1 MAKSNAKRQK
11 LYRTNLLKNKSKFEE
26 MKRKARIRDNSRRQ
40 SSKGALLHQLRAR
53 QKQASKKYRK
63 ALKRAVHSL
72 PKDINKRI
80 MVVQH
85 LAQNL
90 NIISKTTH
98 QHTRQQRLLSIE
110 LKELVSQ
117 FYQRDDIT
125 YQLPGKRDYVTVT
138 DDNGESMTLQKR
150 ILLYNIRETYQ
161 LFVNEYSNKNVD
173 LSLTSFNELRPMDF
187 SENFRLCMQ
196 NAVQNSYY
204 SQDAVS
210 LFTTYV
216 WYAGGGGGESFVYI
230 SNNLTH
236 DKYCVNASIDNLLEQ
251 LTQRFQHLQQVHIFS
266 DGSSQ
271 QLKQKFLF
279 RNVCRLS
286 QQHKMDLSWHYF
298 ATSQGKGVVDAV
310 GGTLNRLVHR
320 AIKSGERCTSA
331 ADFVKIAQ
339 SKTTTINVM
348 ELTQDCIDES
358 KGQLEQL
365 FKATKSVPETKK
377 NSFNKSSSK

>member
-1 MAKSNAKRQK
+1 MTVNSIDSNETDESDCQEWYSSCSNRFEPCHVHSGWEQCIPDQWQCVKRRLR
-11 LYRTNLLKNKSKFEE
+11 LYRPLIFNDIGQFPPFGLFFKPAINRMALNNIT
-26 MKRKARIRDNSRRQ
+26 
-40 SSKGALLHQLRAR
+40 SSTETSIK
-53 QKQASKKYRK
+53 KKYRDKKKFKNLNGHQSSYKCCQSLGK
-63 ALKRAVHSL
+63 ALKRAVNSL
-72 PKDINKRI
+72 PKDTNKRI

-98 QHTRQQRLLSIE
+98 QHTRQQRSLSIE
-110 LKELVSQ
+110 LKELVIQ

-138 DDNGESMTLQKR
+138 DDNGKSMTLQKR

-173 LSLTSFNELRPMDF
+173 LSLTSFNELRPVNILIHSYMPHRSCLCIYHENVDF

-210 LFTTYV
+210 LFTAYV
-216 WYAGGGGGESFVYI
+216 WYAGGGGESFVYI

-236 DKYCVNASIDNLLEQ
+236 DKYCVNASTDNLFEQ
-251 LTQRFQHLQQVHIFS
+251 LTQRFQHLQQIHILS

-271 QLKQKFLF
+271 QFKQKFLF
-279 RNVCRLS
+279 RNVCRFS
-286 QQHKMDLSWHYF
+286 QQHK
-298 ATSQGKGVVDAV
+298 
-310 GGTLNRLVHR
+310 
-320 AIKSGERCTSA
+320 
-331 ADFVKIAQ
+331 
-339 SKTTTINVM
+339 
-348 ELTQDCIDES
+348 
-358 KGQLEQL
+358 
-365 FKATKSVPETKK
+365 
-377 NSFNKSSSK
+377 

>member
-1 MAKSNAKRQK
+1 
-11 LYRTNLLKNKSKFEE
+11 
-26 MKRKARIRDNSRRQ
+26 
-40 SSKGALLHQLRAR
+40 
-53 QKQASKKYRK
+53 
-63 ALKRAVHSL
+63 
-72 PKDINKRI
+72 

-138 DDNGESMTLQKR
+138 DDNGESMTLKKR

-216 WYAGGGGGESFVYI
+216 WYAGGGGESFVYI